1 MPSALFAYEAVGN
14 ADVIGGVCF
23 LVTPIVG
30 GFLGYGLSHRSTA
43 ARPPTKLFLPGARVV
58 PVLGM
63 SREGGVVSGLAGQF

>member
-1 MPSALFAYEAVGN
+1 MPGPP
-14 ADVIGGVCF
+14 IGGVCF